1 MYGATWA
8 VLIDISKAFDRVWH
22 AGILHKCESYGI
34 SGQIFGL
41 TSSFLSNRRLEVAI
55 DGKSSLE
62 YPVNAEVSQSSI
74 VGPTIFLLYI
84 NDDVIYDIAIYAD
97 DAIHCFKCDWS
108 SDLSQQLELACK
120 LESDLQ

>member
-22 AGILHKCESYGI
+22 AGILHKRESYGI
-34 SGQIFGL
+34 SGQIFDL

-84 NDDVIYDIAIYAD
+84 NDDVIYDIAFYAD
-97 DAIHCFKCDWS
+97 DAIHCFMCDWS
-108 SDLSQQLELACK
+108 SDLSQQLELACN